1 MIRLWIQAGVMFF
14 AIGSAL
20 IACKPKASGN
30 LKGYEGEETEEYSD
44 DPNEQLP
51 SGEPGVMGSENSAD
65 LTLVQNSCYQS
76 ISNPADRC
84 PAQLEAAKTNR
95 TWTDY
100 YNNLVPW
107 GTSQP
112 SYIGAGAGYDT
123 PHSSYANGDVRDRV
137 TEQEYLNR
145 CVNVAQARYRCEFL
159 QCMIRKVPENQRQS
173 FQDESLQRR
182 CGRV

>member
-1 MIRLWIQAGVMFF
+1 MSRLWIHACVMFF

-30 LKGYEGEETEEYSD
+30 LKESNGEGYEESIEISNAQQS
-44 DPNEQLP
+44 PA
-51 SGEPGVMGSENSAD
+51 EPGVMGSENSAD
-65 LTLVQNSCYQS
+65 LALLQNSCYQS

-84 PAQLEAAKTNR
+84 PAQLEAARTNR

-112 SYIGAGAGYDT
+112 SFIGAGAGYDR
-123 PHSSYANGDVRDRV
+123 PHSSYANGDGRDRV
-137 TEQEYLNR
+137 TEQEYLSR

-159 QCMIRKVPENQRQS
+159 RCMIRKVPENQRKS
-173 FQDESLQRR
+173 FQDESFQRR